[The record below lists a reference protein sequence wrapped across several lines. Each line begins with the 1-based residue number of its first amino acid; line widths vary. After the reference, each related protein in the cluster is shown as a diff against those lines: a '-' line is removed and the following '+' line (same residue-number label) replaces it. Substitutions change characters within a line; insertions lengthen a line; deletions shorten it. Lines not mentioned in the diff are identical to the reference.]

1 MTASSPTAD
10 QAIFM
15 LTTLFARAGEGE
27 FIDLRLIRRD
37 GRSKEEFFPGA
48 DPSAAADWAIDRREK
63 GDVYVGVLPRSD
75 RRGGRDA
82 VGTARVVWVDCDS
95 PESVAALAAF
105 PLAPS
110 MMVKSG
116 SGENTH
122 AYWFLADSIALD
134 RVEEINRRLAATLGA
149 DTCVADAARVLR
161 VPGTLNHKHDPSTKV
176 RLETITEVT
185 YSVEVLEAELP
196 GVETAAEVAERPR
209 RTGARA
215 VGVEASG
222 PTERV
227 LTLLDE
233 VTETGNGWKAR
244 CPAHDDQNP
253 SLSIAAAEDGRC
265 LLHCFASC
273 AVEDITQAMGL
284 GVGDLFDASGGDGE
298 GSRSTAEILVGI
310 AEQAGVELFHDS
322 AETAYARVPVDGHHE
337 VWTVGSRKFKRW
349 LRLQLRE
356 VEGRMAKTE
365 ALNEAIELL
374 SAQADFDGPEVEVA
388 LRSAWVP
395 GGFAYNLADEEG
407 HVVTVT
413 AEGWS
418 VGVDSEARFVRR
430 SSVQALPVPVAGGST
445 ELLRRYVNVES
456 EEDFMLTVA
465 WLLMALRP
473 TGPFP
478 ALVVQG
484 QQGSAKSTL
493 SRVLKALV
501 DPVKAPV
508 RSLPSGLRDLAIMA
522 DANWVVVM
530 DNLSVVKDTMSDAL
544 CRLATGGGFA
554 TRALWTDDEERIFEQ
569 MRAVV
574 LNGIDAVVTRQDLL
588 GRSIVL
594 RLPKIQRDAR
604 RDEETFWKEFDNDRP
619 KILGALLDGASV
631 ALASWET
638 THVEGLRMAD
648 FARWAVAGAPVFG
661 WTQEALLDAY
671 EENLSGALKASLE
684 GSVLAAVVMRLAE
697 GHALPIEDTPTAV
710 RKLLKGSL
718 TDEEAKEREF
728 PANAQAMSVQ
738 LSRLAPALAEVGIE
752 VVVTKRGSGRSRSR
766 SISLRAMRADQ
777 EDVNAGDAGDAS

>member
-10 QAIFM
+10 QAITM
-15 LTTLFARAGEGE
+15 LTTLFARAGEEE

-37 GRSKEEFFPGA
+37 GPAKEEFLPRA
-48 DPSAAADWAIDRREK
+48 DVVAVADWAIDRRER
-63 GDVYVGVLPRSD
+63 GDVYVGVLPRVE
-75 RRGGRDA
+75 RRGGREA

-105 PLAPS
+105 PLSPS
-110 MMVKSG
+110 MTVKSG

-122 AYWFLADSIALD
+122 AYWFLTEPVELD
-134 RVEEINRRLAATLGA
+134 RVEESNRQLAAFLGA
-149 DTCVADAARVLR
+149 DARVADAARILR
-161 VPGTLNHKHDPSTKV
+161 VPGTLNHKHDPPTEV
-176 RLETITEVT
+176 RLETVTQVT
-185 YSVEVLEAELP
+185 YSVEALEAGLP
-196 GVETAAEVAERPR
+196 VVETAVKAAERSR
-209 RTGARA
+209 RTVPRTADI
-215 VGVEASG
+215 EDSG
-222 PTERV
+222 PTDRV
-227 LTLLDE
+227 LARLDG
-233 VTETGNGWKAR
+233 VIETGNGWKAR
-244 CPAHDDQNP
+244 CPAHDDEHP
-253 SLSIAAAEDGRC
+253 SLSVDRGEDGRC
-265 LLHCFASC
+265 LLHCFAGC
-273 AVEDITQAMGL
+273 TVEDITQALGL
-284 GVGDLFDASGGDGE
+284 GVGDLFDGSGDGE

-356 VEGRMAKTE
+356 VEGRMARSE

-374 SAQADFDGPEVEVA
+374 CAQADFDGPEVEVA

-395 GGFAYNLADEEG
+395 GGFAFNLADESG

-413 AEGWS
+413 SEGWS

-430 SSVQALPVPVAGGST
+430 SSVQALPGPVPGGSIK
-445 ELLRRYVNVES
+445 LLRHYVNVES
-456 EEDFMLTVA
+456 EEDFMLTVS

-522 DANWVVVM
+522 DANWVVVI
-530 DNLSVVKDTMSDAL
+530 DNLSGVKDTMSDAL

-554 TRALWTDDEERIFEQ
+554 TRVLHTDDEERIFEQ

-594 RLPKIQRDAR
+594 RLPKIQQH
-604 RDEETFWKEFDNDRP
+604 RDEETFWAEFENDRP
-619 KILGALLDGASV
+619 QILGALLDAASV
-631 ALASWET
+631 ALASWKT

-648 FARWAVAGAPVFG
+648 FARWAAAGAPAFG

-697 GHALPIEDTPTAV
+697 GHALPIEDTPTVV

-777 EDVNAGDAGDAS
+777 EDVDAGDAGGAS